1 MWSGCI
7 SFFFSS
13 RRRHTRFK
21 CDWSSDVCSSD
32 LGSKEP
38 GGFVMRL
45 GYTQQSLR
53 MLALC
58 QETSDVKLRCVT
70 LVFLSILFVFCAR
83 VRVLAG
89 PEAPKQYDPKLFQA
103 LRWRLIGPP
112 RGGRGLA
119 GTGVRGPPA
128 IFFFRK
134 CRGGGGI

>member
-1 MWSGCI
+1 
-7 SFFFSS
+7 
-13 RRRHTRFK
+13 
-21 CDWSSDVCSSD
+21 
-32 LGSKEP
+32 
-38 GGFVMRL
+38 MRL

-89 PEAPKQYDPKLFQA
+89 PEAPKQYDPKLFQE

-112 RGGRGLA
+112 LGGRVLA
-119 GTGVRGPPA
+119 ATGERGEPE
-128 IFFFRK
+128 IFFFGSV
-134 CRGGGGI
+134 GGVGVETNAQGPTW